1 MKNFGAVY
9 TEGKI
14 LPRVSPFF
22 ASSLTIFSDIF
33 ITMVSFLTHKWGSS
47 PVAGEILSLDDKIL
61 LASIRDWRGDSLAVK
76 SRESFEERFRVNRL
90 AGSRFSGSLAVAAL
104 AVVNEVVDVFGE
116 VRGIITLHE
125 DCKLMLLPMPSHEV
139 LIGLVLERSPD
150 TEEEEEGGYHIAN
163 KIERLMADTS

>member
-1 MKNFGAVY
+1 
-9 TEGKI
+9 
-14 LPRVSPFF
+14 
-22 ASSLTIFSDIF
+22 
-33 ITMVSFLTHKWGSS
+33 
-47 PVAGEILSLDDKIL
+47 
-61 LASIRDWRGDSLAVK
+61 
-76 SRESFEERFRVNRL
+76 L

>member
-1 MKNFGAVY
+1 M
-9 TEGKI
+9 
-14 LPRVSPFF
+14 
-22 ASSLTIFSDIF
+22 
-33 ITMVSFLTHKWGSS
+33 
-47 PVAGEILSLDDKIL
+47 
-61 LASIRDWRGDSLAVK
+61 
-76 SRESFEERFRVNRL
+76 

-116 VRGIITLHE
+116 IKAIITLHE

-150 TEEEEEGGYHIAN
+150 AEKEEEGGYHIAN